1 MLRCAKC
8 GAGVQGLAKCPGCGE
23 PAPRREDAAGNKGPA
38 VVLLVLLLA
47 IAVVS
52 VMEFSGKRSALPPGV
67 FGLFC
72 GGGLGLL
79 NAFPQPWTI
88 RRIAMLSIAGV
99 LVVLSSLELA
109 GVLHLGF
116 YIGAAGLVL
125 ALLGLTMPKTKS

>member
-1 MLRCAKC
+1 MFRCAKC

-23 PAPRREDAAGNKGPA
+23 PAPRREDVPGGKGAA

-47 IAVVS
+47 FAVVS
-52 VMEFSGKRSALPPGV
+52 VMEFSGKRAALPPGV
-67 FGLFC
+67 FGLLC

-88 RRIAMLSIAGV
+88 RRIATLSIASV

-116 YIGAAGLVL
+116 FIGAAGLVL
-125 ALLGLTMPKTKS
+125 ALLSLTIRKTRS

>member
-23 PAPRREDAAGNKGPA
+23 PAPRAQDAPGGKASA
-38 VVLLVLLLA
+38 VVLLALLLVVG
-47 IAVVS
+47 IVS
-52 VMEFSGKRSALPPGV
+52 VLELSGKRIALPPGV
-67 FGLFC
+67 FGLLC
-72 GGGLGLL
+72 GGGLALL
-79 NAFPQPWTI
+79 NAFPQPWTM
-88 RRIAMLSIAGV
+88 RRIATLSIAGV

-116 YIGAAGLVL
+116 YIGVAGLVL